1 VGFSLIRH
9 GAASTGKRIVI
20 DTATSSGD
28 IVAPTVARHEALQTW
43 LMVSGVFVGVSLL
56 SVPIPGVNEPHYLSK
71 ARSFADSEWCRN
83 DFFLQ
88 SADAHAVFFAV
99 VGPATKILSSTAT
112 ILIGR
117 ILSLMLLAWGWKM
130 LGQQLQLPKYQIV
143 MAACGF
149 CLIGM
154 TGNFSGEWVIGGFE
168 SKVPAYGCALTAV
181 AFWLKAWCSQ
191 KKRTYAVAGI
201 MAGLAV
207 SWHPVVGL
215 WFCIGIAATEL
226 ILAFPG
232 AASGAQDSDFTMT
245 LTDRL
250 HNLIMNGITFVV
262 VSICFAVP
270 GLIPALRVVMASDL
284 SREELSQADYIQ
296 VFWRLAHHLDPSSF
310 PVQAWIHSA
319 ILSGICVGGL
329 VWLAFRNLRTPTV
342 GRSAWWPLI
351 GLLAAAAITAAAGV
365 MIGWHDGKAVDM
377 PNWQLRAFLLK
388 FYPFR
393 FFDALLPVTTAL
405 LAAKLLAKHIA
416 ERIHRMAVCVLVI
429 ATLTAAHQQQPQAP
443 SAYTSGTY
451 AAWMEACV
459 WLKHN
464 TPPDSLIYGPR
475 ESFGLKLFAERA
487 EYVCFKDCP
496 QDAAG
501 ILEWNR
507 RLWRVHHWS
516 AVAYADQV
524 YQDSDFATLREKTGV
539 THVLTKR
546 LGPFTAKPVW
556 QNSVWRIYETNS
568 SPDGKEPGRL
578 N

>member
-1 VGFSLIRH
+1 
-9 GAASTGKRIVI
+9 
-20 DTATSSGD
+20 
-28 IVAPTVARHEALQTW
+28 
-43 LMVSGVFVGVSLL
+43 
-56 SVPIPGVNEPHYLSK
+56 
-71 ARSFADSEWCRN
+71 
-83 DFFLQ
+83 
-88 SADAHAVFFAV
+88 
-99 VGPATKILSSTAT
+99 
-112 ILIGR
+112 
-117 ILSLMLLAWGWKM
+117 
-130 LGQQLQLPKYQIV
+130 
-143 MAACGF
+143 
-149 CLIGM
+149 
-154 TGNFSGEWVIGGFE
+154 
-168 SKVPAYGCALTAV
+168 
-181 AFWLKAWCSQ
+181 
-191 KKRTYAVAGI
+191 
-201 MAGLAV
+201 
-207 SWHPVVGL
+207 
-215 WFCIGIAATEL
+215 
-226 ILAFPG
+226 
-232 AASGAQDSDFTMT
+232 
-245 LTDRL
+245 
-250 HNLIMNGITFVV
+250 
-262 VSICFAVP
+262 
-270 GLIPALRVVMASDL
+270 
-284 SREELSQADYIQ
+284 
-296 VFWRLAHHLDPSSF
+296 
-310 PVQAWIHSA
+310 
-319 ILSGICVGGL
+319 
-329 VWLAFRNLRTPTV
+329 
-342 GRSAWWPLI
+342 
-351 GLLAAAAITAAAGV
+351 

-516 AVAYADQV
+516 AAAYADQV
-524 YQDSDFATLREKTGV
+524 YQDSDLATLREKTGV